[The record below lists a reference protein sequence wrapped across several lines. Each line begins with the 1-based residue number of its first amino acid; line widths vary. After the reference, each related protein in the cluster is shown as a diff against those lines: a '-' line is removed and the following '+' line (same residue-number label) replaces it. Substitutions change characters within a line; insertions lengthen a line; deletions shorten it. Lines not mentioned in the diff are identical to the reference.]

1 MPRVEPDFLS
11 PEALPLSTPAPV
23 EPAPGG
29 SSSGGS
35 SSGGMETPDHQQQV
49 CSLRSHLSPPPAP
62 SAHGLL
68 SSCWGRASSLSR
80 EGPPLAAPLG
90 LPASAAAPPRL
101 CWCWLLGP
109 LQEGSLGP
117 PPPSLGRRA
126 ACVLRG
132 ALQKQ
137 HPASWSALLTQEEPW
152 PISVSSVSAWRSAE
166 NGAFGGFVSPCPSPV
181 GVFLLRLAER
191 DFPLAAQGSS
201 MSDQGSAGRQNIL
214 RSWFE

>member
-1 MPRVEPDFLS
+1 MFPTLSSLPPPR
-11 PEALPLSTPAPV
+11 PV
-23 EPAPGG
+23 CSWPSFQLLGQGFQSLPGG
-29 SSSGGS
+29 TSA
-35 SSGGMETPDHQQQV
+35 
-49 CSLRSHLSPPPAP
+49 CCPPWA
-62 SAHGLL
+62 
-68 SSCWGRASSLSR
+68 SC
-80 EGPPLAAPLG
+80 LG
-90 LPASAAAPPRL
+90 CCPAPPRL